1 MNLSHI
7 TMAELS
13 RLNYRITLLLAKY
26 VPEIIAILY
35 LIMLIL
41 SCFGINLVLLS
52 SIASLSLLP
61 AICLISF
68 SILFKF
74 CIWHRLPIYYVLF
87 QNLINEIDFYFGIP
101 VTSLWMLF
109 IYLLITGMFILIGAW
124 LKNKYNGQKRIIE
137 K

>member
-1 MNLSHI
+1 MV
-7 TMAELS
+7 ELS
-13 RLNYRITLLLAKY
+13 KISYRVALLLVKY

-87 QNLINEIDFYFGIP
+87 QNLINGIDFYLEIP
-101 VTSLWMLF
+101 VSNLWMLF
-109 IYLLITGMFILIGAW
+109 IYLLITGIFILIGVW
-124 LKNKYNGQKRIIE
+124 LKNKHNGKNRII
-137 K
+137 KKMSS